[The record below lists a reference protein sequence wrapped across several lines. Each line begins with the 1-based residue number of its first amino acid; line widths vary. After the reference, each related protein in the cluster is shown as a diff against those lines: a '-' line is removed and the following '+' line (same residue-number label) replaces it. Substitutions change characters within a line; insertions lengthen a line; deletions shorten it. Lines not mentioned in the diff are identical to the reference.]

1 MRHMTC
7 TVSQPHGRLL
17 FLNLASP
24 VNLEEVSRVGNKLA
38 AVMPTLA
45 APGAVFVSDL
55 TRATTV
61 PEDVIEAF
69 GTMMRSD
76 NKLLF
81 RGALLVGKNPMGAQ
95 IETAVKDAKFP
106 TRRVFQSRRE
116 LEDWLKPVLTEP
128 ERRALT
134 DYLATKS

>member
-1 MRHMTC
+1 MTC

-24 VNLEEVSRVGNKLA
+24 VNLDEVQRVGSKLQA
-38 AVMPTLA
+38 LMPGLA

-61 PEDVIEAF
+61 PEDVVEAF
-69 GTMMRSD
+69 GSMMRHD

-81 RGALLVGKNPMGAQ
+81 RGALLVGKNPIGSQ

-116 LEDWLKPVLTEP
+116 LEEWLNPVLTEA
-128 ERRALT
+128 ERRSLS